1 MGIVNS
7 SGFNEENKNFPKRI
21 ALIGGGRWARVL
33 TEVLSDL
40 VPPSVEIVIHSIHN
54 SKFISSW
61 VSQIDAGKRIQVAS
75 NWPKLEKGHS
85 TVVIIA
91 NAAKDHA
98 KAIEFVLMAEVS
110 VLVEKPLTL
119 SSTTS
124 EQLINV
130 AQSKGVRLAASHVF
144 LYARYIENFAK
155 LISKEKNIQS
165 LNFVWTDP
173 KAETRYGELKKYD
186 PFLPVYVDCLPHV
199 LSILDVLFP
208 DRLQSCTNLKLVRG
222 GAELKLEI
230 LLGDIPCTI
239 HLERNGK
246 DRRRNIEVVTKE
258 DRFRLDFS
266 QEPGFIFTNSKK
278 VSGDSQWET
287 SKRPLTCMLT
297 SFLNW
302 AGGGEFDKRLSA
314 ELGLRIN
321 RTIDQ
326 VSDFYRSAMADWFK
340 YKLMDSLYSVDE
352 DVVYALAE
360 TLQVEEV
367 YLTEPIIKKI
377 LDQVKDRFL
386 KLNEITYLQ
395 ISACMKEALTQ
406 IKGSL

>member
-33 TEVLSDL
+33 TDVLSDL
-40 VPPSVEIVIHSIHN
+40 VPPSVEIIIHSIHN

-61 VSQIDAGKRIQVAS
+61 VSQIDAGKRIQVTS
-75 NWPKLEKGHS
+75 DWPKLEKGHS

-98 KAIEFVLMAEVS
+98 KAIKFVLMAEVS
-110 VLVEKPLTL
+110 ILVEKPLTL

-130 AQSKGVRLAASHVF
+130 ARSKGIRLAASHVF

-165 LNFVWTDP
+165 LNFVWRDS

-186 PFLPVYVDCLPHV
+186 PFLPVYADCLPHV
-199 LSILDVLFP
+199 LSILDALFP
-208 DRLQSCTNLKLVRG
+208 DRLQSCTNLELVRG

-258 DRFRLDFS
+258 DRFQLDFS
-266 QEPGFIFTNSKK
+266 QEPGFIFANSKK

-287 SKRPLTCMLT
+287 AKRPLACMLT

-314 ELGLRIN
+314 ELGLSIN

-340 YKLMDSLYSVDE
+340 YKLTDSSYSVDE

-395 ISACMKEALTQ
+395 ILACMKETLTQ
-406 IKGSL
+406 I